1 MEIVDIMTIVT
12 FFVTLILGFFA
23 KKSKFIKNEII
34 PIQNILVGLVV
45 AVVEWIITKDFQ
57 AAIVLSG
64 LIAGGTYDIFHN
76 LRKIVKSEV
85 E

>member
-12 FFVTLILGFFA
+12 FFVTLILGFFS